1 MPPIQRSIEFVGRSS
16 QTYTGKITDVRKKLR
31 HIFISI
37 YMVLDHAYEKL
48 LPNSFSRKWHHKIGN
63 VRS

>member
-16 QTYTGKITDVRKKLR
+16 LTYTGKITDVRKKLR

-37 YMVLDHAYEKL
+37 
-48 LPNSFSRKWHHKIGN
+48 
-63 VRS
+63 